1 MLFADERMVQVLAR
15 GEKKKRTKK
24 KMCAPVSAYAELE
37 NMKNPTSYEDA
48 VHKNNLCFIKSAF
61 VYKYM

>member
-1 MLFADERMVQVLAR
+1 
-15 GEKKKRTKK
+15 
-24 KMCAPVSAYAELE
+24 MCAPVSAYAELE

>member
-15 GEKKKRTKK
+15 GEKKRTKK

-61 VYKYM
+61 VYKYR